1 MSSTTAPP
9 VRRFRRLPLSVMDRM
24 LASEL
29 LKTLTSILLVLV
41 TIIVS
46 RKFLAILTK
55 AIEGEIATD
64 TVFSLL
70 GLKTLTAIAV
80 LIPPSI
86 FMAILTVLGRMYR
99 DHEMSIL
106 ASAGVGSRRVYA
118 GLGWVVIPVFVLAA
132 YLALSVM
139 PWSERQMQELIAR
152 DVETHDIRGI
162 KPGRFNEFSAGD
174 VVLYAEQLDEKQDM
188 SHIFVQSRQNDST
201 GIVLA
206 ERGRLQK
213 MENGDTFVVL
223 NQGRRYQ
230 GTPGKADFVVSQF
243 DEYGVRISGP
253 EEESATLKREATDS
267 LVLLTSRTPKELAEL
282 QKRVAIPLGVLALSL
297 LAVPLARVSPR
308 QGPYGNI
315 FSAFII
321 YIVYENAQ
329 KISQGLLM
337 SEKIPPWL
345 AYTVIYGLLGL
356 MTVVLFLRN
365 LGPRW
370 IRHQFDRSRSA

>member
-188 SHIFVQSRQNDST
+188 SHIFVQSR
-201 GIVLA
+201 
-206 ERGRLQK
+206 
-213 MENGDTFVVL
+213 
-223 NQGRRYQ
+223 
-230 GTPGKADFVVSQF
+230 
-243 DEYGVRISGP
+243 
-253 EEESATLKREATDS
+253 
-267 LVLLTSRTPKELAEL
+267 
-282 QKRVAIPLGVLALSL
+282 
-297 LAVPLARVSPR
+297 
-308 QGPYGNI
+308 
-315 FSAFII
+315 
-321 YIVYENAQ
+321 
-329 KISQGLLM
+329 
-337 SEKIPPWL
+337 
-345 AYTVIYGLLGL
+345 
-356 MTVVLFLRN
+356 
-365 LGPRW
+365 
-370 IRHQFDRSRSA
+370 